1 MKLVKL
7 VRLLRLVTI
16 GNTLEYGA
24 VEVLMLVVVMLL
36 VVVEVTFGDGLL
48 VIVCW

>member
-1 MKLVKL
+1 M
-7 VRLLRLVTI
+7 TDEASDNS

-36 VVVEVTFGDGLL
+36 VVVELTFGDGLI
-48 VIVCW
+48 VIVYW